1 MRRTVKGQDFGGMY
15 CAILTV
21 NQVAVSA
28 SIFRIFGHEVAE
40 IPLVATSTECQ
51 GQGYF
56 QCLFTCLENLLGFLN
71 VKNLVLPAVNEAKS
85 IWTNKFGLSK
95 INQEE
100 LNKYKRDYQMMIFQG
115 TSILQKPSQESD

>member
-1 MRRTVKGQDFGGMY
+1 MVYGQ
-15 CAILTV
+15 V
-21 NQVAVSA
+21 VVSA
-28 SIFRIFGHEVAE
+28 GIFRIFGQEVAE

-56 QCLFTCLENLLGFLN
+56 QCLFTCLEKLLGFLN
-71 VKNLVLPAVNEAKS
+71 VKNLVLPAADEAES
-85 IWTNKFGLSK
+85 IWTNKFGFSK

-115 TSILQKPSQESD
+115 TSILQKPIPGIRLISKSENE